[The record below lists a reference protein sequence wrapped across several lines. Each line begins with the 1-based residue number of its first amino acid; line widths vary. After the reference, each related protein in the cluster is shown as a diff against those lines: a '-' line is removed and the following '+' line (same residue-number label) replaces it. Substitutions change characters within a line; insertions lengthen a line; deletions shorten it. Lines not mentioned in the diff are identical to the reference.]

1 MPPSATPTIDVT
13 DVEFSRL
20 SDYCGL
26 WSIEPTRGLTLFDR
40 IGNSDLLAHILANT
54 KRDERDVKSVP
65 APLLIEYSAAAAASP
80 AQGGDKQAAAEP
92 VTFAVVQISGTLMK
106 HASSFD
112 ASTSTVRLRRQI
124 ATLAND
130 PSIAGILLVI
140 DSPGGSVSGTED
152 LAAAVRKANEQK
164 PVHAFGED
172 LVASAALWVAV
183 SAERFVVN
191 AETAMV
197 GSIGTFIGTYDYSA
211 AAGQK
216 GIKAKVYATG
226 PLKGTGFPGAEI
238 TAEQDQYLQSIVDET
253 QQHFTA
259 AVAKGRK
266 LPIAKVKELATGGTY
281 IAANALKHGLIDGI
295 ESYDQ
300 ALSNLAAAWQRR
312 NATSNNGRKAE
323 ETIMPPESNAPAAA
337 PAAAAPA
344 PAPAAAPA
352 AAAQPAPAAEPSKPA
367 AAGQRYLEAF
377 GQQGGVYFAEGLSF
391 EEAQSRHIASLT
403 SQLNTANETIKT
415 QKASVDALRGEA
427 APVSGDPDPK
437 DKKDPKAA
445 GGNRFQGKLSEP
457 LGTYA
462 SSLNLAALNPQ
473 KKN

>member
-1 MPPSATPTIDVT
+1 MPLSETTIDVT
-13 DVEFSRL
+13 DVTFSRL
-20 SDYCGL
+20 NDYCGL

-40 IGNSDLLAHILANT
+40 IGNTDLLAHILANT
-54 KRDERDVKSVP
+54 KRDERDIKSVP
-65 APLLIEYSAAAAASP
+65 RVQIQEIAAAAENPGQQKAGAP
-80 AQGGDKQAAAEP
+80 TKL
-92 VTFAVVQISGTLMK
+92 AVVEISGTLMK

-112 ASTSTVRLRRQI
+112 SSSSTVQLRRLI
-124 ATLAND
+124 TNLAND
-130 PSIAGILLVI
+130 PTVAGILLVI
-140 DSPGGSVSGTED
+140 DSPGGSVSGTAD
-152 LAAAVRKANEQK
+152 LADAIRNANAKK

-183 SAERFVVN
+183 SAERFTAN
-191 AETAMV
+191 TATAMI

-238 TAEQDQYLQSIVDET
+238 SAEQDAYLQSIVDQT
-253 QQHFTA
+253 QEHFTA
-259 AVAKGRK
+259 AVAAGRK
-266 LPIAKVKELATGGTY
+266 LSVDKVKELATGGVY
-281 IAANALKHGLIDGI
+281 IAANALKNGLIDGI
-295 ESYDQ
+295 ESRDQ
-300 ALSNLAAAWQRR
+300 ALSNLAAAVQRR
-312 NATSNNGRKAE
+312 NATSSNGRQAKE
-323 ETIMPPESNAPAAA
+323 ITMDPISNAPAAA
-337 PAAAAPA
+337 PAAAA

-352 AAAQPAPAAEPSKPA
+352 AAAQPAPAAEPSKP

-391 EEAQSRHIASLT
+391 EEAQTRHIASLT
-403 SQLNTANETIKT
+403 SQLTTANETNKT
-415 QKASVDALRGEA
+415 LKASVDALRGEP

-437 DKKDPKAA
+437 DKKDPKSTAA
-445 GGNRFQGKLSEP
+445 GDRFKGKLPES

-462 SSLNLAALNPQ
+462 ASLNLAALNPQ